1 MGGYDVKKPAWGSGL
16 RLSLSLRVKL
26 ENCLLL
32 AFRWAESE
40 RWFLTA
46 LIFNRFGL

>member
-1 MGGYDVKKPAWGSGL
+1 MGGYGVKKPAWGS
-16 RLSLSLRVKL
+16 RLEIEGVKL
-26 ENCLLL
+26 ENRLLL
-32 AFRWAESE
+32 VFRWAESE